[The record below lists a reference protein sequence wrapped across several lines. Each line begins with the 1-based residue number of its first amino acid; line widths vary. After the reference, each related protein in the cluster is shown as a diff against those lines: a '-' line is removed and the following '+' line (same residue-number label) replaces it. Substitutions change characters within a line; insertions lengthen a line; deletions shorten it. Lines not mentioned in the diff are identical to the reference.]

1 MNRDQW
7 KRRVTADDF
16 QRWRGLAQGV
26 FLLLNLWIGV
36 GFILFVRGLE
46 GRWIPWEASRPP
58 GVEGWLP
65 IAGMMN
71 TRYLLETG
79 HMPVIHPAAMVL
91 FVTFVLLSLVFRK
104 AFCGWLCPV
113 GTVSEWLWKTGRD
126 AFGRSFLT
134 PKWLDLV
141 LRTCK
146 YALFFALFYA
156 VLRMDAAS
164 IEGFLASP
172 YGLIADVK
180 MLNFFRFLSPMAAG
194 VLGFLM
200 IVSLFVPNAWCRYL
214 CPYGALMGLAAL
226 ASPLRI
232 GREKSACIDC
242 GKCARVCPSRLP
254 VDKLVQIRSAE
265 CIGCM
270 ECVSACPAEGALH
283 VGFAGRR
290 GWITGQRLAVA
301 IGVVFVVVYMGAR
314 LTGRWESAIPLDLYR
329 ELVPVARELDHP
341 R

>member
-1 MNRDQW
+1 MNRVQW
-7 KRRVTADDF
+7 KRRVEADDF
-16 QRWRGLAQGV
+16 QRWRGVVQGV

-36 GFILFVRGLE
+36 GFVLHVRGLE
-46 GRWIPWEASRPP
+46 GRWIPWEAARPP

-71 TRYLLETG
+71 TRYLLE
-79 HMPVIHPAAMVL
+79 MSRIPAIHPAAMVL
-91 FVTFVLLSLVFRK
+91 FVTFVSLSLILRK
-104 AFCGWLCPV
+104 SFCGWVCPV
-113 GTVSEWLWKTGRD
+113 GAVSEWFWKTGRD
-126 AFGRSFLT
+126 AFGRSFHI

-141 LRTCK
+141 LRSSK
-146 YALFFALFYA
+146 YALFSAFFYA
-156 VLRMDAAS
+156 VLRMDAES
-164 IEGFLASP
+164 IEGFLTSP

-180 MLNFFRFLSPMAAG
+180 MLNFFRFLSPAAAG
-194 VLGFLM
+194 FLGFVM

-226 ASPLRI
+226 VSPLRI
-232 GREKSACIDC
+232 QREKGACIDC
-242 GKCARVCPSRLP
+242 GKCARACPSRLP

-270 ECVSACPAEGALH
+270 ECVTACPAEGALYA
-283 VGFAGRR
+283 GFAGKR

-314 LTGRWESAIPLDLYR
+314 LTGHWESAIPLDVYK
-329 ELVPVARELDHP
+329 ELVPVARDVDHP

>member
-146 YALFFALFYA
+146 YALFFAFFYA
-156 VLRMDAAS
+156 VLRMDA
-164 IEGFLASP
+164 P
-172 YGLIADVK
+172 
-180 MLNFFRFLSPMAAG
+180 
-194 VLGFLM
+194 
-200 IVSLFVPNAWCRYL
+200 
-214 CPYGALMGLAAL
+214 
-226 ASPLRI
+226 
-232 GREKSACIDC
+232 
-242 GKCARVCPSRLP
+242 PSR
-254 VDKLVQIRSAE
+254 
-265 CIGCM
+265 
-270 ECVSACPAEGALH
+270 
-283 VGFAGRR
+283 
-290 GWITGQRLAVA
+290 
-301 IGVVFVVVYMGAR
+301 VF
-314 LTGRWESAIPLDLYR
+314 W
-329 ELVPVARELDHP
+329 P
-341 R
+341 RPTV